1 MFKKI
6 KVNWN
11 TVIQALLTA
20 ATTIASA
27 ITFNSCYNLL

>member
-1 MFKKI
+1 MSLRI

-11 TVIQALLTA
+11 TVIQALLAA

-27 ITFNSCYNLL
+27 ITLNSCYNLI